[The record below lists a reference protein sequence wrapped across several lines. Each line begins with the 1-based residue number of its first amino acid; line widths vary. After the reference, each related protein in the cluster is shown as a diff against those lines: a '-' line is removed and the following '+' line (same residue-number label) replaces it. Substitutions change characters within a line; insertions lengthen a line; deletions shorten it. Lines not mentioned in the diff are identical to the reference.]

1 MEAPHFAAP
10 QDRHLSN
17 SREEPPLM
25 LASPIALNAR
35 YPSERTCLQHNSP
48 CTTSIARTF

>member
-17 SREEPPLM
+17 SGEERPLM

-35 YPSERTCLQHNSP
+35 YSERTCLQHNSP
-48 CTTSIARTF
+48 WPTSIARTF